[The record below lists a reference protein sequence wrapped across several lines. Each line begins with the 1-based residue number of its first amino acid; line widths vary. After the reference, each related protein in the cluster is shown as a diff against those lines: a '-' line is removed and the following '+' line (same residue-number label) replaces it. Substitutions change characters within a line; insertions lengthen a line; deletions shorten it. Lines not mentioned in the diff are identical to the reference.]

1 MRIATYNVWNESRNM
16 ESRIEQLITEINQTD
31 ADVIGLQEVTEDF
44 FNNHLKKKTPYQH
57 CEFRQYRDYEEGL
70 AILSKYPITKSFF
83 LNESEE
89 YTYSAALNVIFEVEG
104 LRFSLT
110 NLHLPWSSAKEKEE
124 QIVAIDKFMHRQKG
138 EADCF
143 IILGDFNGSLN
154 SSVHR
159 FLLGEQTIAGNE
171 ANPYWYEVSSS
182 YAGVNGLTVI
192 PTLDFVKNP
201 RWGGMNTT
209 EIPIPADRIYLMLNC
224 GGKFNEN
231 LKKVDIFGTKV
242 SEINKLSAS
251 DHYGVVAEVD
261 FISEM

>member
-16 ESRIEQLITEINQTD
+16 ESRVEQLITEINLAE
-31 ADVIGLQEVTEDF
+31 ADVIGLQEVTEYF
-44 FNNHLKKKTPYQH
+44 FNNHLKTKTHYQH
-57 CEFRQYRDYEEGL
+57 CEFKKYRDYEEGL

-83 LNESEE
+83 LNESVE
-89 YTYSAALNVIFEVEG
+89 YTYSAALNVLFEVEG

-110 NLHLPWSSAKEKEE
+110 NLHLPWASAKEKEE
-124 QIVAIDKFMHRQKG
+124 KIVAIDKYMHRQKG
-138 EADCF
+138 EADFF

-159 FLLGEQTIAGNE
+159 FLLGEQTIEGDE
-171 ANPYWYEVSSS
+171 SNPYWYEVSSS
-182 YAGVNGLTVI
+182 YAAVNGLSVI

-201 RWGGMNTT
+201 RWGGRNTT
-209 EIPIPADRIYLMLNC
+209 EIPIPADRIYIMLHF
-224 GGKFNEN
+224 GSKFNEDV
-231 LKKVDIFGTKV
+231 KKVDVFGTKV
-242 SEINKLSAS
+242 SEVNKLSAS

>member
-16 ESRIEQLITEINQTD
+16 ESRIEQLITEINQVD

-44 FNNHLKKKTPYQH
+44 FNNHLKKKTQYQH
-57 CEFRQYRDYEEGL
+57 CEFKKYRDYEEGL

-83 LNESEE
+83 LNESAE
-89 YTYSAALNVIFEVEG
+89 YAYSAALNVLFEVEG

-110 NLHLPWSSAKEKEE
+110 NLHLPWASAKEKEE
-124 QIVAIDKFMHRQKG
+124 QIVAIDKYMHMQKE
-138 EADCF
+138 EADFF

-159 FLLGEQTIAGNE
+159 FLLGEQTIEGNE

-182 YAGVNGLTVI
+182 YAAVNGLAVI

-201 RWGGMNTT
+201 RWGGRNTT
-209 EIPIPADRIYLMLNC
+209 EIPIPADRIYLMLNY
-224 GGKFNEN
+224 GGKFEEN
-231 LKKVDIFGTKV
+231 LKNVDIFGTKV

-251 DHYGVVAEVD
+251 DHYGVVAQID
-261 FISEM
+261 FIL